1 MALALRKRFDM
12 KLTFLGTRG
21 YIKVRTPRHYMHSS
35 LMVSYRGKD
44 MMIDCGE
51 DWLEK
56 IAEMHPDAIFVTH
69 GHPDHAWGLK
79 NGAPCPVFATDQA
92 WENMRTFAIKEREQ
106 IEARKP
112 VNAGGITFEAFSLVH
127 STRAPA
133 VGYRV
138 TAGKTS
144 IFYAP
149 DLVYINERAEAL
161 RGVAL
166 YVGDGATITRS
177 MVRKPGTELIG
188 HTPVRT
194 QLTWCKKE
202 GVPRA
207 IITHCGTEIVD
218 GDEEKM
224 QAKVNE
230 LAAERQVQAVIAY
243 DGMEVSL

>member
-1 MALALRKRFDM
+1 M

-35 LMVSYRGKD
+35 LMVSYGGKD
-44 MMIDCGE
+44 VMIDCGE
-51 DWLEK
+51 DWLER
-56 IAEMHPDAIFVTH
+56 IPEMRPDAIFITH

-79 NGAPCPVFATDQA
+79 NGAPCPVYATAQA
-92 WENMRTFAIKEREQ
+92 WENMRNFTIGERQE
-106 IEARKP
+106 IEPRKQLRIG
-112 VNAGGITFEAFSLVH
+112 VIAFEAFSLVH

-133 VGYRV
+133 VGYRI

-149 DLVYINERAEAL
+149 DLVYINERA
-161 RGVAL
+161 VAL
-166 YVGDGATITRS
+166 QGAALYIGDGATITRS
-177 MVRKPGTELIG
+177 MVRKPGNELIG

-202 GVPRA
+202 GVPKA

-218 GDEEKM
+218 GDEGKL
-224 QAKVNE
+224 QQKVNE
-230 LAAERQVQAVIAY
+230 LAAERQVEAVIAY
-243 DGMEVSL
+243 DGMEVNL

>member
-1 MALALRKRFDM
+1 MM

-21 YIKVRTPRHYMHSS
+21 YIKARTPRHHMHSS
-35 LMVSYRGKD
+35 LLVSYRGKD
-44 MMIDCGE
+44 IMIDCGE

-56 IAEMHPDAIFVTH
+56 INEMTPDAIFITH

-79 NGAPCPVFATDQA
+79 NGAPCAVYAIEEA
-92 WENMRTFAIKEREQ
+92 WENMKTFDIKEREV
-106 IEARKP
+106 INLRETVSIHGVAL
-112 VNAGGITFEAFSLVH
+112 EAFSVVH

-138 TAGKTS
+138 TAGETV

-161 RGVAL
+161 GGAAL
-166 YVGDGATITRS
+166 YIGDGATITRS
-177 MVRKPGTELIG
+177 MVRKPGKELIG

-194 QLTWCKKE
+194 QLTWCQKE

-207 IITHCGTEIVD
+207 VITHCGSEIVE
-218 GDEEKM
+218 GDERALQQKIT
-224 QAKVNE
+224 E
-230 LAAERQVQAVIAY
+230 LAEQRGIGAHIAW
-243 DGMEVSL
+243 DGMELSIS

>member
-1 MALALRKRFDM
+1 M

-21 YIKVRTPRHYMHSS
+21 YIKARAPCHYMHSS
-35 LMVSYRGKD
+35 LMVSYRGKEI
-44 MMIDCGE
+44 MIDCGE

-56 IAEMHPDAIFVTH
+56 IQTMTPRAIFITH

-79 NGAPCPVFATDQA
+79 NGAPCPVFATEES
-92 WENMRTFAIKEREQ
+92 WENMKTFAIKERE
-106 IEARKP
+106 
-112 VNAGGITFEAFSLVH
+112 GIRPREPIRVHGVTFEAFSVVH

-133 VGYRV
+133 VGYRIS
-138 TAGKTS
+138 AGGKT

-161 RGVAL
+161 AGAAV
-166 YVGDGATITRS
+166 YIGDGATIVRS

-194 QLTWCKKE
+194 QLTWCSKE

-207 IITHCGTEIVD
+207 IITHCGSEIVE
-218 GDEEKM
+218 GDE
-224 QAKVNE
+224 QE
-230 LAAERQVQAVIAY
+230 LQQKIDALASERGVQAVIAC
-243 DGMEVSL
+243 DGMELLI